1 MEEIV
6 LLDINGNEIKSVSHN
21 KAHYLVRRRFAR
33 IDERNELYG
42 FPRTLRLVVSIDD
55 ELMEEIEND

>member
-33 IDERNELYG
+33 IDERTELYG

-55 ELMEEIEND
+55 ELMEAIEND

>member
-33 IDERNELYG
+33 IDELYG

-55 ELMEEIEND
+55 ELMEAIEND